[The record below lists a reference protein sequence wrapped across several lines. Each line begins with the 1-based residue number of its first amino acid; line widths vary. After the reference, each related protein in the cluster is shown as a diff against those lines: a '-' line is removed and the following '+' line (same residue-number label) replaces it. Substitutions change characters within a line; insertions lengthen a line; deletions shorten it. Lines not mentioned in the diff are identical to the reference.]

1 MSHPSVFSFSIAKVG
16 KDFESSKR
24 FERKMITWT
33 AILRSFI
40 FLSCL
45 IGAKIMI
52 MREVAAW

>member
-1 MSHPSVFSFSIAKVG
+1 MLHPSVFSFSIAKVG

-40 FLSCL
+40 LFVLFDW
-45 IGAKIMI
+45 GQK
-52 MREVAAW
+52 